1 VPTITAAQP
10 GGTPAGDPHEAIA
23 RAAAATGVDFTYL
36 MAQARI
42 ESGLDPDAQ
51 ARTSSAAGLFQFVSG
66 TWLDTLDKH
75 GAAHGLGWAE
85 AAISRD
91 GGRARVDDP
100 AMARAVMALRYDA
113 DASAMMAAELA
124 RDNAGAL
131 RGVLGREPDAAEL
144 YLAHFMGQ
152 AGARQFLG
160 ALQTDPGQSAAALF
174 PEAAAGNRAIF
185 HGATGPRSVGEVM
198 GLLRSKVANAMEGGT
213 GWQPGGGN
221 PLPGGGRPAAFRM
234 ASLGAGATGGPAP
247 RPSMAD
253 TLRATFGSNDT
264 ALPGRALARVDAAYG
279 RLKAFNL

>member
-1 VPTITAAQP
+1 M
-10 GGTPAGDPHEAIA
+10 A
-23 RAAAATGVDFTYL
+23 RAAAATGVNFDYL

-42 ESGLDPDAQ
+42 ESGLDTNAQ

-160 ALQTDPGQSAAALF
+160 ALHTDPGQSAAALF
-174 PEAAAGNRAIF
+174 PDAAASNRAIF
-185 HGATGPRSVGEVM
+185 HGTAGPRSVGEVM
-198 GLLRSKVANAMEGGT
+198 GLLRSKVASAMEGGT

-221 PLPGGGRPAAFRM
+221 ALPTSSRPASFRL
-234 ASLGAGATGGPAP
+234 ASMGNGATSAPAS

-253 TLRATFGSNDT
+253 TLRATFGTGDT
-264 ALPGRALARVDAAYG
+264 AMSGRALARADAAYD

>member
-1 VPTITAAQP
+1 MPTITAAQP
-10 GGTPAGDPHEAIA
+10 GGTPAGDPHAAIA
-23 RAAAATGVDFTYL
+23 RAAAATGVDFDYL

-42 ESGLDPDAQ
+42 ESGLDTNAQ

-75 GAAHGLGWAE
+75 GAAHGLGWAG
-85 AAISRD
+85 AAINRD

-160 ALQTDPGQSAAALF
+160 ALQTDPLQSAAALF
-174 PEAAAGNRAIF
+174 PEAAASNRAIF
-185 HGATGPRSVGEVM
+185 HGAAGPRSIGEVM
-198 GLLRSKVANAMEGGT
+198 GLLRNKVAAAMEGGT
-213 GWQPGGGN
+213 GWQPGGNGLPVGN
-221 PLPGGGRPAAFRM
+221 PPATFRLAGMNPAAP
-234 ASLGAGATGGPAP
+234 SGPAP

-253 TLRATFGSNDT
+253 TLRATFGSGET
-264 ALPGRALARVDAAYG
+264 AVAGRALARVDAAYDK
-279 RLKAFNL
+279 LKAFNL